1 MSSFFLYDIL
11 VDMFS
16 DPEKNIA
23 QFGLREGMKV
33 ADLGAGTG
41 YYIRATS
48 PRVGPSGHVYA
59 IEMQKGLVKKLE
71 SEIKQWGLTNT
82 ECIWGDIE
90 AKNGTKL
97 ADQSMDAV
105 VLSNVLFQVEDKL
118 GLINEVK
125 RILKDDGRVL
135 LVDWTESFGGMGP
148 SPKDVVT
155 EKKAR
160 DLFRE
165 RGFKV
170 DETISA
176 GEHHYGI
183 IFK

>member
-1 MSSFFLYDIL
+1 
-11 VDMFS
+11 MFS
-16 DPEKNIA
+16 NPEKNIA

-33 ADLGAGTG
+33 ADIGSGTG
-41 YYIRATS
+41 HYALSAS
-48 PRVGPSGHVYA
+48 PRVGLSGVVYA
-59 IEMQKGLVKKLE
+59 VELQKGLVKKLE
-71 SEIKQWGLTNT
+71 SEIQDLGLKNVT
-82 ECIWGDIE
+82 CIWGDSE

-105 VLSNVLFQVEDKL
+105 ILSNILFQVDDKL

-135 LVDWTESFGGMGP
+135 LVDWSESFGGMGP
-148 SPKDVVT
+148 SPKDVIK

-170 DETISA
+170 VENISA

-183 IFK
+183 IFRQ